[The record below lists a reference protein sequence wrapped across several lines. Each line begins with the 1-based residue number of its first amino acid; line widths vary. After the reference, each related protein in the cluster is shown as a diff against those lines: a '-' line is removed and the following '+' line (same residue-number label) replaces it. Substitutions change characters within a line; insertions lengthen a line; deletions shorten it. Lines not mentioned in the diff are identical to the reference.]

1 MKRIKQISI
10 LILVASII
18 LINKQVKSQTPNWSK
33 VLNTSGTGD
42 EYMNDITFTSN
53 GDVYYSGTFQSPTS
67 IAGTTLF
74 YYPNML
80 VRSFLGYKSK
90 NGTNNWTITIG
101 GNTIMFASIG
111 GLAADP
117 SGNLFFRLNTF
128 GGAIGDTVYIGQN
141 HYKLLTR
148 TSGMT
153 LIVKINSQGNV
164 LWTNEI
170 SEGATNEAGTNNLRM
185 ISDSNGDL
193 YIAGFFFFENKF
205 DSISVTPI
213 GAFDANFI
221 AKCSA
226 NGDFQWVKKFGSKGN
241 DGQTIFININSQNE
255 VYLSGGWE
263 GDTLFVDGQVLVN
276 PSPGGFFN
284 TDRYIAKF
292 SPAGNLLW
300 LKREGSLD
308 SDDISSISI
317 MNNGDIICHTIMGN
331 NPLTVNGNQTI
342 AGGASW
348 LLTKY
353 DASGNFLSYKKLSF
367 PAESF
372 SHMTTDGTDLFISN
386 SFSGPQLTY
395 GNTTLNN
402 AGGTFGTF
410 DLAVLKLD
418 TQYNLIWA
426 TKIGDQES
434 ETSNGLI
441 FNINKGLIIAAGS
454 TSSQLIIGNDTMI
467 NVGLLTSEALLLLLD
482 VLNVGINNNS
492 IADKISCYPNPS
504 KDFLY
509 LNFDTDIDSEV
520 EIKVISTSAKVM
532 MKKYFS
538 SNLDVSLDIESL
550 PSGVYFL
557 EIKLGNSYAVKKIVK
572 E

>member
-1 MKRIKQISI
+1 MKKIKQISI

-42 EYMNDITFTSN
+42 EYMNDNTFTSN

-67 IAGTTLF
+67 IAGTPLF
-74 YYPNML
+74 YYPNMI

-111 GLAADP
+111 GLTADP

-141 HYKLLTR
+141 HYKLLTK

-185 ISDSNGDL
+185 VSDSNGDL

-205 DSISVTPI
+205 DNISVTPI
-213 GAFDANFI
+213 GAFDANFL

-263 GDTLFVDGQVLVN
+263 GDTLFVDGQVIVN

-348 LLTKY
+348 LHTKY
-353 DASGNFLSYKKLSF
+353 DASGNFLSYKKLSL

-372 SHMTTDGTDLFISN
+372 SHMTTDGTDIFISN

-467 NVGLLTSEALLLLLD
+467 NAGLLTNEALLLLLD

-504 KDFLY
+504 KDFLN

-538 SNLDVSLDIESL
+538 SNLDVSLDVESL